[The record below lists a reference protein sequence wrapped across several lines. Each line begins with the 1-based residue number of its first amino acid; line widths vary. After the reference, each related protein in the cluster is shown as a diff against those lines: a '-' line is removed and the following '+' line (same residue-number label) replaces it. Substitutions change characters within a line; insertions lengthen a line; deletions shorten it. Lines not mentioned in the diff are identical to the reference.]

1 MREQTVSIRA
11 FGVLGSILRDH
22 GHPSTLAFAIPAE
35 GLSASEIAAELEL
48 PLDRIEGI
56 FHNHVIRSV
65 EQTVMPGD
73 SIAFVPYGTP
83 GPHRFFLGLYEAGKA
98 EQ

>member
-11 FGVLGSILRDH
+11 FGVLGSILREH
-22 GHPSTLAFAIPAE
+22 GHPSTLAFAIPTE

-48 PLDRIEGI
+48 PLDRIEGV

-83 GPHRFFLGLYEAGKA
+83 GPHRFFLGLYEAGKP
-98 EQ
+98 EK

>member
-1 MREQTVSIRA
+1 VGEQTVSIRA

-22 GHPSTLAFAIPAE
+22 GHPSTLAYAIPSE

-48 PLDRIEGI
+48 PLDRIEGV
-56 FHNHVIRSV
+56 FQNHVIRSV
-65 EQTVMPGD
+65 EQTIMPGD

-98 EQ
+98 EE

>member
-1 MREQTVSIRA
+1 VGERTVSIRA
-11 FGVLGSILRDH
+11 FGVLGGILRER
-22 GHPSTLAFAIPAE
+22 GHSCTFAYSIPAE

-48 PLDRIEGI
+48 PLDRIEGV

-65 EQTVMPGD
+65 EQRVMPGD

-83 GPHRFFLGLYEAGKA
+83 GPHRFFLGLYEAGKP
-98 EQ
+98 EK